1 MLFRISLSSQ
11 ALNALDLVPGIRVI
25 REESQITCQLVDPI
39 CEVLLLL
46 IHLQLL
52 LIEYG
57 DLSAQILIV
66 VE

>member
-1 MLFRISLSSQ
+1 MLFGISLSSQ
-11 ALNALDLVPGIRVI
+11 ALNALYLVPGIRVI
-25 REESQITCQLVDPI
+25 REESQIACQLVDPI